1 MSIRKFLYGREK
13 PKKRHA
19 SGGFNLIASF
29 RQKKGLIPKV
39 KYAYSKGKSA
49 LEQAHNE
56 YDNAKREYQKTAREI
71 KEISFREAFETPKEK
86 AATRRKLKKVL

>member
-19 SGGFNLIASF
+19 SGRFNPIASF

-49 LEQAHNE
+49 LKQAHNE
-56 YDNAKREYQKTAREI
+56 YDNAKQEYQKTAQEI
-71 KEISFREAFETPKEK
+71 KEISFREAFETPEEK
-86 AATRRKLKKVL
+86 ATARRKLKRVI